1 MTDSNAGRYFRWI
14 RRDKRALQT
23 QSARTRKGCLIEVEA
38 SLLRP
43 RHVFREG
50 VFTNSNAAALVDVVI
65 GSSVMPNCNIS
76 SGRASSAIRIRNSCV
91 VTNGDIIC
99 FCGLRAG
106 TISDTVTAAEG
117 GISKPKPELWQK
129 TKQQR

>member
-1 MTDSNAGRYFRWI
+1 
-14 RRDKRALQT
+14 
-23 QSARTRKGCLIEVEA
+23 
-38 SLLRP
+38 
-43 RHVFREG
+43 
-50 VFTNSNAAALVDVVI
+50 
-65 GSSVMPNCNIS
+65 MPNCNIS

-117 GISKPKPELWQK
+117 GISSPSRSYGKRRSNSDSYSGYPGV
-129 TKQQR
+129 